1 MIQNAFNDDFYKKDS
16 NLWDSI
22 KDRQIEEAELEAEI
36 ETIFDDFEVEA
47 NEETNSD
54 FDEGGL

>member
-47 NEETNSD
+47 NEEANSD